1 MGWIILLIEC
11 IFYSFLSERQNLDAY
26 YVNRCILR
34 ELDMIQFGGHNI
46 S

>member
-1 MGWIILLIEC
+1 MRWVMLLIED
-11 IFYSFLSERQNLDAY
+11 IFYPFLSERQNLDAY